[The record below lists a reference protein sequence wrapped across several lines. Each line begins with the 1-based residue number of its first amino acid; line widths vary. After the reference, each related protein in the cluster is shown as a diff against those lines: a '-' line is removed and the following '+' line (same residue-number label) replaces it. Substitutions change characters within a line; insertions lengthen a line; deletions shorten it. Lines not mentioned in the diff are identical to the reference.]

1 MLYDRLKEARKNA
14 KLTQKQVAEIVGIA
28 TTTYSGYE
36 RGASDPDVNTLGKIM
51 SAIHTDANFLYQD
64 YQDRENPI
72 QSDASRMLLDD
83 VISRHESGLIKKYRA
98 LDVHGKELVD
108 MIINKEMERV
118 KASVQKGDSDQI
130 VPFRISEQSAAAGA
144 GTYLGPDAFR
154 TVQIKS
160 AFLPKGSSFGVP
172 VSGDSMEPKYH
183 NGDILIVSEQH
194 PKVGEIGVFI
204 LDGSGY
210 VKIRGETE
218 LLSINKGYAPIPMN
232 DSIRSCGKVVGVIR
246 EDDLV

>member
-14 KLTQKQVAEIVGIA
+14 NMTQKQVAEIVGIA

-64 YQDRENPI
+64 YREKSNPI
-72 QSDASRMLLDD
+72 RYDSTKMLLDE

-98 LDVHGKELVD
+98 LDVHGKELVN

-118 KASVQKGDSDQI
+118 KATVQKGASVQV
-130 VPFRISEQSAAAGA
+130 VPFRISEQPAAAGT

-154 TVQIKS
+154 TVHVKHD
-160 AFLPKGSSFGVP
+160 ALPKGSSFGVP
-172 VSGDSMEPKYH
+172 VSGNSMEPKYH

-194 PKVGEIGVFI
+194 PEVGEIGVFI
-204 LDGSGY
+204 LDGAGY

-218 LLSINKGYAPIPMN
+218 LLSINKDYAPIPMN

-246 EDDLV
+246 EDDVL